1 MTRGGYQVN
10 GRGPLPAMVLM
21 TMAGLLVLASISC
34 QDAER
39 PTAPVQVNSARS
51 NRIDP
56 GKGLTRD
63 DSGANRPISGLV
75 TSILDPRLGPL
86 LRAADQWRQRRG
98 PERTVIDQVYLVPDL
113 ASFLDVIA
121 AWDQRTFFPILI
133 DDPACT
139 LPFLRAFRP
148 ARVVRIVA
156 GARTGRE
163 PSEQPLAATDRQALW
178 TAAQRAVAR
187 AWTGESV
194 PDGQLPPAHRV
205 PSHVG
210 PTPPGL
216 VLSNPE
222 SPMLAAAVALAAG
235 RFQPLVRLDPIAR
248 YADPLK
254 PPVESRVKT
263 FRDVLSLAEARGFAR
278 SIEACAATITE
289 AYDRLGDR
297 CDFLTLAGDWP
308 YRYSND
314 AEGGVVRGEHAL
326 DDLIGR
332 LLETNE
338 AGLAQSRSR
347 WAFTG
352 RLLGTPATSVYRAMC
367 CLFLQP
373 DSTVLWDTYSG
384 GPVWS
389 DYRLTEAA
397 RTFGRFWPR
406 SIPPVHRSGAL
417 ASLTAWHQVFGP
429 VNRFGWIM
437 LNSSGVPR
445 QFSIPGGGG
454 IPADLPLGRPTAVSI
469 IHSFSAADPVD
480 PSTIAGR
487 WLENGAYVYYGAMYE
502 PYLHA
507 FRCPKLVAELIAVEM
522 PLSAA
527 LRQGE
532 HEMFGR
538 PWRLVYLGDPLFQF
552 RQDRSGTRQSRVAPG
567 PDQTVPSVRGHY
579 TAQEINTRA
588 QPLDHGSN
596 ESTRLQWCLSAAIG
610 GFCHDENAPPSSSS
624 PGQSREQKPE
634 DMQSILIKIDRAQ
647 LDAELRPILD
657 ELVTDTL
664 LNAGDQQLLLDWLLR
679 VPPPACSPRM
689 GRTIETVAM
698 SRLASLARS
707 QSIAPALD
715 LWDHLIRR
723 PWPDDQAFPAQ
734 FTQRLGALVDAN
746 PGPARELYRQRLVEA
761 RRFLSPNR
769 QRSPCV
775 KLVDDELKR
784 LDTTPSRVTD
794 RGSP

>member
-1 MTRGGYQVN
+1 MTSGGYQVN
-10 GRGPLPAMVLM
+10 GRGPGLAMVLA
-21 TMAGLLVLASISC
+21 TMAGLFALVSVSC
-34 QDAER
+34 HDADQPAAR
-39 PTAPVQVNSARS
+39 VQVNSARP
-51 NRIDP
+51 NRVDP
-56 GKGLTRD
+56 GKGLTRA
-63 DSGANRPISGLV
+63 DSGANRLISGFV
-75 TSILDPRLGPL
+75 TSILDPRMGSL
-86 LRAADQWRQRRG
+86 LRAADQWRQSRG

-121 AWDQRTFFPILI
+121 TWDERSFFPILI

-156 GARTGRE
+156 EARTGRA
-163 PSEQPLAATDRQALW
+163 SSDRSVAATDMPALW

-194 PDGQLPPAHRV
+194 PDGRLPAAHRV
-205 PSHVG
+205 PSNLG

-222 SPMLAAAVALAAG
+222 SPMLAGAVALAAG
-235 RFQPLVRLDPIAR
+235 RFQPLVRLDPITR
-248 YADPLK
+248 YSASG
-254 PPVESRVKT
+254 ESLVGSQFKS

-278 SIEACAATITE
+278 LIEAHAATITGV
-289 AYDRLGDR
+289 YDRLGDH

-314 AEGGVVRGEHAL
+314 AEGGIVRGEHAL

-338 AGLAQSRSR
+338 GGLAQSRSR

-352 RLLGTPATSVYRAMC
+352 RLLGNPAASVYRAMC

-373 DSTVLWDTYSG
+373 DSAVLWDTYSG
-384 GPVWS
+384 GRTWS
-389 DYRLTEAA
+389 DYRMTEAA
-397 RTFGRFWPR
+397 GTLGRLWPR

-417 ASLTAWHQVFGP
+417 ASLTAWHQVFDP

-437 LNSSGVPR
+437 VNSTGVPR

-454 IPADLPLGRPTAVSI
+454 IPADLPQGRPTAVSI
-469 IHSFSAADPVD
+469 IHSFSASDPLD
-480 PSTIAGR
+480 PSTLAGR
-487 WLENGAYVYYGAMYE
+487 WLENGAYVYYGAMNE

-507 FRCPKLVAELIAVEM
+507 FRCPKLVAELVAVEM

-532 HEMFGR
+532 HEWFGR
-538 PWRLVYLGDPLFQF
+538 PWRLVYLGDPLYQF
-552 RQDRSGTRQSRVAPG
+552 RQDSSAARQGRVAPRA
-567 PDQTVPSVRGHY
+567 DQTAISVRGHW
-579 TAQEINTRA
+579 TAHEITTKA
-588 QPLDHGSN
+588 QPLDHRAN
-596 ESTRLQWCLSAAIG
+596 ESTRLQWCLTAAIG
-610 GFCHDENAPPSSSS
+610 GLCHKEDSATPGNS
-624 PGQSREQKPE
+624 PDQSREGPE
-634 DMQSILIKIDRAQ
+634 DWQSILIKIDREQ
-647 LDAELRPILD
+647 LDPPLKPILD
-657 ELVTDTL
+657 ELVTDAL
-664 LNAGDQQLLLDWLLR
+664 LNAGDQKRLLDWLLR
-679 VPPPACSPRM
+679 IPPAENSPRI

-698 SRLASLARS
+698 SRLSSLAGS
-707 QSIAPALD
+707 QSITPALD
-715 LWDHLIRR
+715 LWDELIRR
-723 PWPDDQAFPAQ
+723 PWPDVQTFPAQ

-746 PGPARELYRQRLVEA
+746 PRPARELYRQRLVEA
-761 RRFLSPNR
+761 KRFLSLNP

-775 KLVDDELKR
+775 DLVNDELKR
-784 LDTTPSRVTD
+784 LQTAP
-794 RGSP
+794 